1 MDATEHGYGQEENGG
16 VEDSCSAR
24 PRPRKPAIHPFVG
37 RIGANQEMVLDR
49 SDPENSQTLKK
60 VPDAAPLMSIRDG
73 FDLEGF
79 LDLDLWR
86 FGLIEG
92 IAASMI
98 LVFSTVWL
106 AALSPSAASPPQNT
120 PAGVFATTNF
130 LAPLMGGIGNIL
142 ILTLLIFT
150 FSSTSGS
157 QINPMITLATFFAR
171 LISFPRMT
179 IYIGCQTLGAA
190 LAGLM
195 LTTAY
200 GSRDF
205 LTGGCVVN
213 TELVPVKDAF
223 VLEFMFCL
231 MLIFISFGVGLD
243 PRQAQTFGPALSPWL
258 VGLGLGVTSW
268 SSAYTRAG
276 YAGASMNPARC
287 FGAYVATEFPGYH
300 WIHWVILTMRKHLL
314 AMGSSIG

>member
-1 MDATEHGYGQEENGG
+1 
-16 VEDSCSAR
+16 
-24 PRPRKPAIHPFVG
+24 
-37 RIGANQEMVLDR
+37 
-49 SDPENSQTLKK
+49 
-60 VPDAAPLMSIRDG
+60 
-73 FDLEGF
+73 
-79 LDLDLWR
+79 
-86 FGLIEG
+86 
-92 IAASMI
+92 MI

-106 AALSPSAASPPQNT
+106 AALSPSAASPPHNSPT
-120 PAGVFATTNF
+120 GVFSTTNF

-142 ILTLLIFT
+142 ILTLLIFS

-171 LISFPRMT
+171 LISFPRMI

-190 LAGLM
+190 LAGFV

-223 VLEFMFCL
+223 VLEFMYCL

-243 PRQAQTFGPALSPWL
+243 PRQAQIFGPALSPWL

-268 SSAYTRAG
+268 GSAYTRVG
-276 YAGASMNPARC
+276 YGGACKWYLFLMDGRVRADDL
-287 FGAYVATEFPGYH
+287 
-300 WIHWVILTMRKHLL
+300 LTKL
-314 AMGSSIG
+314 